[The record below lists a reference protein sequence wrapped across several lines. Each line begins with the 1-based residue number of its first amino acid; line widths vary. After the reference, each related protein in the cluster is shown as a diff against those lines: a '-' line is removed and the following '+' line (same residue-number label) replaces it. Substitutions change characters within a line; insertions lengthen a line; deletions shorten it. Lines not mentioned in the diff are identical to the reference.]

1 MNADRPVRPA
11 VSVAAPGPAQV
22 CVTCSDDGQ
31 VAQVVEVVDDHTVR
45 ARTSA
50 GVQTVDTT
58 LLATVA
64 VGDRVL
70 VHAGTAI
77 TDLPPDPAPESSP

>member
-1 MNADRPVRPA
+1 MSYPLLPHGP
-11 VSVAAPGPAQV
+11 SVPTPDPGQV
-22 CVTCSDDGQ
+22 CITCSDEGR
-31 VAQVVEVVDDHTVR
+31 VAEVVEVVDAHTVR
-45 ARTSA
+45 ARTPR
-50 GVQTVDTT
+50 GLEQVDTT

-77 TDLPPDPAPESSP
+77 ADLPEPDGAR

>member
-1 MNADRPVRPA
+1 MNRHPVAPTGP
-11 VSVAAPGPAQV
+11 SVTPPGPEGV
-22 CVTCSDDGQ
+22 CITCSDAAR
-31 VAQVVEVVDDHTVR
+31 VAEVVEVVDAHTVR
-45 ARTSA
+45 ARTTT
-50 GVQTVDTT
+50 GVELVDTT

-77 TDLPPDPAPESSP
+77 AELPEPDGAR